1 MTIQSN
7 RLGETACPQPMASG
21 DARPRLPAFCVAARL
36 HLLATRVVAALFVS
50 VSAAIGGAATAGADE
65 SGLIGYWPL
74 RGDCRDHSGNG
85 HHGINYGV
93 DLETGTFNGRGAYIE
108 IPVRDSLRLGAGDF
122 TIVAS
127 VYLNAVVD
135 DTIGDVVSFYDP
147 RRRRGVTL
155 NIKASSGG
163 YQSSGDD
170 RHVHFGID
178 NDRLGEW
185 RDCGRP
191 NRTSNYVSN
200 SLTVFDGHL
209 YAATIDAQDPTDWQ
223 HVYRYAGGEQW
234 IDCGRVGPTKSTGA
248 MALIVHGGHLYA
260 ATSTYDWTRVFS
272 GEYEPARVYRY
283 DGGTRWIDCGQ
294 PGEMLRIN
302 CLASYGGRLYVG
314 GDRGLPPPGERQWT
328 GRPYKIYVYEGG
340 TKWSVSG
347 SFAPEP
353 PRSLYAHA
361 MAVHDGRLF
370 AGYPNVFAFDG
381 KAWRFAGL
389 PIGDTPIDQKPHLQV
404 HSLEVYRGRLLA
416 GMWPEARVVEYVDE
430 APGGET
436 WRDRGRLGDG
446 SEVNSLTVYNGQL
459 YAGTIPRGEVSR
471 YEGEG
476 RWKSLRKF
484 FSPPNWNPGPAT
496 APVREEINNWTRVTS
511 LTVFDGRLFASLGSC
526 TSSVKDAPADVRGRV
541 YSVRAGEC
549 VSYDKDLGAGWKQ
562 LMAVREGNRLK
573 LYIDGK
579 LVSES
584 APFVGSDYSL
594 DVDVPLLIGFGE
606 QDYFTGRIRD
616 VRLYRRAL

>member
-1 MTIQSN
+1 MSEN
-7 RLGETACPQPMASG
+7 VVERFVRRLATS
-21 DARPRLPAFCVAARL
+21 VAITPSR
-36 HLLATRVVAALFVS
+36 LLAALMTGILIVAKLD
-50 VSAAIGGAATAGADE
+50 GASTGVGCAQAE
-65 SGLIGYWPL
+65 EPGLVGHWPL
-74 RGDCRDHSGNG
+74 QGDCRDHSGHG
-85 HHGINYGV
+85 LHGINHGV
-93 DLETGTFNGRGAYIE
+93 DLATGLFNGRNAYIE
-108 IPVRDSLRLGAGDF
+108 IPASDSLRLGTGDF

-127 VYLNAVVD
+127 VFTDEIVD
-135 DTIGDVVSFYDP
+135 DTLGDVVSLYDA

-155 NIKASSGG
+155 NLKASSGG

-170 RHVHFGID
+170 RHVYFGID

-191 NRTSNYVSN
+191 NRTSNYVAN

-209 YAATIDAQDPTDWQ
+209 YAATIDAQDHADWQ
-223 HVYRYAGGEQW
+223 HVYRYAGGERW
-234 IDCGRVGPTKSTGA
+234 VDCGRVGPTKSTGV

-283 DGGTRWIDCGQ
+283 AGGTNWIDCGQ

-302 CLASYGGRLYVG
+302 CLASFGGKLYVG

-340 TKWSVSG
+340 TKWGVSG
-347 SFAPEP
+347 SFPPEP

-361 MAVHDGRLF
+361 MAVHDGRLY

-381 KAWRFAGL
+381 QTWRFAGL

-430 APGGET
+430 VPGGET
-436 WRDRGRLGDG
+436 WRDRGKLGDG

-459 YAGTIPRGEVSR
+459 YAGAIPRGEVSR
-471 YEGEG
+471 YECDG

-484 FSPPNWNPGPAT
+484 FSPPNWEPGPPT

-511 LTVFDGRLFASLGSC
+511 LTVFDGRMFASLGSC
-526 TSSVKDAPADVRGRV
+526 TSSVKDAPADMRGRI
-541 YSVRAGEC
+541 YSLQAGEC
-549 VSYDKDLGAGWKQ
+549 VSYDKDLGPGWKQ
-562 LMAVREGNRLK
+562 LMAVRTGNRLK
-573 LYIDGK
+573 LYIDDK
-579 LVSES
+579 LVAES
-584 APFVGSDYSL
+584 PPFDSSAYQL
-594 DVDVPLLIGFGE
+594 DVDAPLLIGFGE
-606 QDYFTGRIRD
+606 HDYFTGRICD
-616 VRLYRRAL
+616 VRLYRRALR

>member
-1 MTIQSN
+1 
-7 RLGETACPQPMASG
+7 
-21 DARPRLPAFCVAARL
+21 
-36 HLLATRVVAALFVS
+36 
-50 VSAAIGGAATAGADE
+50 
-65 SGLIGYWPL
+65 
-74 RGDCRDHSGNG
+74 
-85 HHGINYGV
+85 
-93 DLETGTFNGRGAYIE
+93 
-108 IPVRDSLRLGAGDF
+108 
-122 TIVAS
+122 
-127 VYLNAVVD
+127 
-135 DTIGDVVSFYDP
+135 
-147 RRRRGVTL
+147 
-155 NIKASSGG
+155 
-163 YQSSGDD
+163 
-170 RHVHFGID
+170 
-178 NDRLGEW
+178 
-185 RDCGRP
+185 
-191 NRTSNYVSN
+191 
-200 SLTVFDGHL
+200 
-209 YAATIDAQDPTDWQ
+209 
-223 HVYRYAGGEQW
+223 
-234 IDCGRVGPTKSTGA
+234 
-248 MALIVHGGHLYA
+248 
-260 ATSTYDWTRVFS
+260 
-272 GEYEPARVYRY
+272 
-283 DGGTRWIDCGQ
+283 
-294 PGEMLRIN
+294 
-302 CLASYGGRLYVG
+302 
-314 GDRGLPPPGERQWT
+314 
-328 GRPYKIYVYEGG
+328 
-340 TKWSVSG
+340 
-347 SFAPEP
+347 
-353 PRSLYAHA
+353 
-361 MAVHDGRLF
+361 
-370 AGYPNVFAFDG
+370 
-381 KAWRFAGL
+381 
-389 PIGDTPIDQKPHLQV
+389 
-404 HSLEVYRGRLLA
+404 
-416 GMWPEARVVEYVDE
+416 MWPEARVVEYVDE

-584 APFVGSDYSL
+584 TPFVGSDYSL